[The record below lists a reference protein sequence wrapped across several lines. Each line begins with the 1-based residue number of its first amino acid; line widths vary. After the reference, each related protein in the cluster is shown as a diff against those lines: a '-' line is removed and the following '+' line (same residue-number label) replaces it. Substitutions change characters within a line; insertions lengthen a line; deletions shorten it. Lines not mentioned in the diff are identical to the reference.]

1 MKFEKQSK
9 LINPMTRATQSK
21 HGGKRPG
28 AGRKKG
34 AVNKVTREL
43 KELAGEYTEEA
54 IQTFV
59 AVMQDPEAPAAA
71 RVAAADKLLDRSH
84 GKPPVFVDT
93 SLNKVDQELLDR
105 IQNEYQ
111 PKIDAAR
118 ERQRLVLIER
128 GIIVES

>member
-1 MKFEKQSK
+1 
-9 LINPMTRATQSK
+9 MTSATQSK
-21 HGGKRPG
+21 RGGKRPG

-34 AVNKVTREL
+34 AINKVTRAL
-43 KELAGEYTEEA
+43 KELANEYTEQA

-59 AVMQDPEAPAAA
+59 EVMQDQEAPAAA
-71 RVAAADKLLDRSH
+71 RIAAADKLLDRGH
-84 GKPPVFVDT
+84 GRAPVFVDT
-93 SLNKVDQELLDR
+93 NTGLIDQELLDK

-128 GIIVES
+128 GIIVE